1 MPIGPY
7 DPALVTVALGGVPI
21 IGWADDSFLTLE
33 QSEATYEVVAGVD
46 GYFIRIKKS
55 GAKIWTC
62 TLSLMQSSP
71 HNAVLSALHVLDQ
84 MAPSGAGIVP
94 FTMADAGGTT
104 IFSSPEAW
112 ISTPA
117 PQTFGSGH
125 NAKAWLVTA
134 INPDY
139 IIGGN

>member
-7 DPALVTVALGGVPI
+7 DPASVTVALGGVPVV
-21 IGWADDSFLTLE
+21 GFADDSFLSIE

-46 GYFIRIKKS
+46 GYFIRIKKPGS
-55 GAKIWTC
+55 KIWTC
-62 TLSLMQSSP
+62 TLTLMQSSP
-71 HNAVLSALHVLDQ
+71 HNVVLSALHVLDQ
-84 MAPSGAGIVP
+84 NAPNGAGIVP
-94 FTMADAGGTT
+94 FTMADVSGTT
-104 IFSSPEAW
+104 LFSTAEAW
-112 ISTPA
+112 ISTPP

-134 INPDY
+134 IDPDY